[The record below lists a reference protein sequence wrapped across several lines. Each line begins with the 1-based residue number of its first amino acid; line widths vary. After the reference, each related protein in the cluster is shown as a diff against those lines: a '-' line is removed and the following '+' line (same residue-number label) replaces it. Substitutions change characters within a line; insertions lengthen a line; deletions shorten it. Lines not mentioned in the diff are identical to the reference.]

1 MTLRRRYL
9 FLALAGGALVAAGAV
24 PWPADNLPFRHDLAE
39 QVEAGL
45 GLEVRAGESTI
56 ALLPLPRID
65 FHDVTLSAAGAA
77 GEKLGSARL
86 VSVRLALWPLL
97 SGRAQARQVTVD
109 SPRMTWE
116 GSQRPHDLWLLARDR
131 LMAAVTIAGAGDARL
146 PAQLTVIDGTV
157 VADGGTR
164 TLLRRLNG
172 SVTWPSARRPLDFQ
186 ATALWRGEAVSLRID
201 KLHPASL
208 AAGMASPVVVRFS
221 AQPVS
226 FSFAG
231 AVEADDLP
239 TLDGLINLRTGSL
252 ARATAWMRT
261 PLTFAQNIGQMSVKS
276 AARLTADGLSLPS
289 ARIEIE
295 SGTLEGALAVR
306 YGDTGRALVSA
317 TLDAASLDLNRF
329 LPSLG
334 PQEAGR
340 GTPRALHLDAGSGE
354 SAAND
359 VDVRLSISKAQAG
372 PLALQDVAA
381 GILVSGKQME
391 FALNQARLD
400 SGSLRAKLQLAS
412 EGKESSARLHGV
424 FEGVEAQKPLQDI
437 FGSALFAGPA
447 SGSFSLA
454 AGTRS
459 GIVLPETIAGNVSVH
474 IEGGQMLGVDLA
486 DVLDRSRRSPLATAL
501 DWRGGRTLFSRAT
514 VNLVIS
520 GGGGQ
525 VEGALAAEGIDGVLA
540 GGIDIVQRMLDLK
553 AQIRKAAPKPASG
566 AAETAP
572 DTDTVGFPIE
582 ISGSWDYP
590 IVTPDIRLLIERS
603 SAVAPLLPDNTRNA
617 PVFEVR

>member
-1 MTLRRRYL
+1 MTFRRRYL

-24 PWPADNLPFRHDLAE
+24 PWPADTLPFRADLAE
-39 QVEAGL
+39 QIEAGL
-45 GLEVRAGESTI
+45 GLEVNAGESTI
-56 ALLPLPRID
+56 TLLPLPRID
-65 FHDVTLSAAGAA
+65 FHEIVLSATGTTK
-77 GEKLGSARL
+77 ETLGSARRI
-86 VSVRLALWPLL
+86 SVRLALWPLL
-97 SGRAQARQVTVD
+97 SGRAQARQVTID
-109 SPRMTWE
+109 SPRITWD
-116 GSQRPHDLWLLARDR
+116 GSQRPRDLWLLARDR
-131 LMAAVTIAGAGDARL
+131 LLAAVAVAGAGDARL

-157 VADGGTR
+157 VADGGAR

-172 SVTWPSARRPLDFQ
+172 SVTWPSTRRPLDFQ

-231 AVEADDLP
+231 AVETDDLP

-306 YGDTGRALVSA
+306 YGDAGRALVSA

-329 LPSLG
+329 LPTLG
-334 PQEAGR
+334 PREVEQ
-340 GTPRALHLDAGSGE
+340 GTARALYLDTGSGE
-354 SAAND
+354 NAAND

-400 SGSLRAKLQLAS
+400 NGSLRARLQLATG
-412 EGKESSARLHGV
+412 GKDASARLHGA

-437 FGSALFAGPA
+437 FGSALLAGPA
-447 SGSFSLA
+447 SGTFLLA

-459 GIVLPETIAGNVSVH
+459 GVVLPETVEGTVSIR

-486 DVLDRSRRSPLATAL
+486 DVLGRSQRSPLATAL
-501 DWRGGRTLFSRAT
+501 DWRGGRTPFTKADAT
-514 VNLVIS
+514 LVIN
-520 GGGGQ
+520 GGSGQ
-525 VEGALAAEGIDGVLA
+525 VEGALAADGVDGVVS
-540 GGIDIVQRMLDLK
+540 GGIDIVQRTLDLK
-553 AQIRKAAPKPASG
+553 AQIRKAAPKPVSTEAVG
-566 AAETAP
+566 ANA
-572 DTDTVGFPIE
+572 DTVGFPIE

-603 SAVAPLLPDNTRNA
+603 SAVAPLLPDNTGTA
-617 PVFEVR
+617 PAFEVR